1 LLDEAFYGPEV
12 QRQHFCG
19 AVTGNEG
26 REAEAGK
33 WNRLK
38 RGWSRLF
45 GASDNLEK
53 FLIRSVL
60 LSEGKERTMRV
71 RLLALGLCCFLP
83 AFGLEAQEKEAPT
96 PDEALRRLKE
106 GNARFVS
113 GKVRPVEVSPEKY
126 RELLKGQRPVAAVL
140 ACADSRVPPEHLF
153 NKGFGDLFVCRVAG
167 NVAEPYVLGSVEYA
181 VETLNVPLLV
191 VLGHENCGAVQ
202 AAVKKAKPG
211 GNLEK
216 LLEEVKVGDGL
227 PADREAALAAAT
239 RNNALRQAETAL
251 MRSEVVRRKVEQ
263 NKLKIVSAIFHLSDG
278 KVEWLPEVR
287 KPRQPPR

>member
-1 LLDEAFYGPEV
+1 
-12 QRQHFCG
+12 
-19 AVTGNEG
+19 
-26 REAEAGK
+26 
-33 WNRLK
+33 
-38 RGWSRLF
+38 
-45 GASDNLEK
+45 
-53 FLIRSVL
+53 
-60 LSEGKERTMRV
+60 MRV

-83 AFGLEAQEKEAPT
+83 AFGLDAQEKEGPT

-106 GNARFVS
+106 GNARFVA
-113 GKVRPVEVSPEKY
+113 GKARAVEVGLEKY
-126 RELLKGQRPVAAVL
+126 RELLRGQRPVAAVL

-216 LLEEVKVGDGL
+216 LLGEIKVGDGL
-227 PADREAALAAAT
+227 PADREAALAAAA
-239 RNNALRQAETAL
+239 RRALLALGRPSTGSVNRDRRRRVCCATDGEDRLLPLHLDLPGLEVEPALGVRGPLGGRKDGEVSFLEEPPIRPALDQAVPRRGGRSGAL
-251 MRSEVVRRKVEQ
+251 PRSGHE
-263 NKLKIVSAIFHLSDG
+263 SARSARPLRESST
-278 KVEWLPEVR
+278 V
-287 KPRQPPR
+287 